1 MSTFNPG
8 EEDLGPQ
15 VAPEGAGG
23 GDGLVGQAKGKA
35 SKQAE
40 ECRRQG
46 EETKRAKE
54 CKRQWR
60 ETGGIRR
67 KNFIKFSLIIFVVVI
82 IIFLFKDIF
91 SLLLPF
97 HLHRVLCL

>member
-46 EETKRAKE
+46 EETKE
-54 CKRQWR
+54 CKSQWR
-60 ETGGIRR
+60 ERGEYEE
-67 KNFIKFSLIIFVVVI
+67 NFLSN
-82 IIFLFKDIF
+82 
-91 SLLLPF
+91 F
-97 HLHRVLCL
+97 H